1 MTIGNPV
8 VYNAAAAGFLAG
20 VQNLQLTDSDGDQV
34 EPSDFATV
42 TAAAF
47 VFASQVDATIALL
60 EHTLELPGPIT
71 LLATGNATIV
81 PTTSAKS
88 NAAYTTPRM
97 VQSLCKLAWLG
108 RSVPTLNS
116 DGVTPLPAA
125 GYAAQANFV
134 VQALIEWATSA
145 SAS

>member
-20 VQNLQLTDSDGDQV
+20 VQNLQLTDSDGAQV

-47 VFASQVDATIALL
+47 VFAAQVDATIALL

-81 PTTSAKS
+81 PTNSAKS

-108 RSVPTLNS
+108 RNAPTNA
-116 DGVTPLPAA
+116 DGTPLAQA